1 MRTIYLRILAGF
13 PVLLSSGMALA
24 GNGPPPVL
32 NVPALSTEGLIGAA
46 VALALAGAY
55 VLARRK

>member
-1 MRTIYLRILAGF
+1 METMILRILAGF

-24 GNGPPPVL
+24 GNGMGPAL
-32 NVPALSTEGLIGAA
+32 SVPALSTEGLIGAA